1 MSDKLN
7 RLKKFSHTL
16 SKWFSWVAGV
26 ALVGMLALTI
36 ADIIGVKFFNAPVPG
51 AIEIVGFLG
60 IVVTA
65 FSIALTQ
72 TLRGHIQ
79 VEFFVIKLPER
90 LQAAISVIVSIL
102 AIGLFVVLS
111 WQSFR
116 YGYVLQ
122 STGEVSMTQRIP
134 FYPFVYAIAVSC
146 IPVCLLFLVEIVQS
160 VKKVVNK

>member
-7 RLKKFSHTL
+7 RLKKFSHAL

-60 IVVTA
+60 IVVTS
-65 FSIALTQ
+65 FSIAYTHS
-72 TLRGHIQ
+72 LRGHIQ
-79 VEFFVIKLPER
+79 VEFFVVKLPER
-90 LQAAISVIVSIL
+90 LQTGISAFVSIL
-102 AIGLFVVLS
+102 VIGLFAVLS

-116 YGYVLQ
+116 YGYILQ

-146 IPVCLLFLVEIVQS
+146 IPVCLMFAVEFVESI
-160 VKKVVNK
+160 KKVVSK